1 MNTWELS
8 NRFAILQRDA
18 TDPPPPPAPAVRS
31 YAAAAA
37 AARPNA
43 PPEPPAA
50 PRASA
55 PSKPA
60 PRTSLIAG
68 TADLPETH
76 FLRALPEH
84 RILPCVRKMMV
95 SSSLDPSTLVYARRM
110 DRGDVRLVTRGPSAA
125 DLLHRALS
133 AYSAEIVVKM
143 PVEATSLVMHWV
155 PVDAD
160 EVEVREKVEEW
171 VGGEGKVVGAKW
183 LSRQAD
189 KSYGLWF
196 VELCN
201 AEDVSV
207 ILREAVRQ
215 LRPGV
220 WVEMERAKSV
230 AERRAEARKQMDK
243 AHAPLEPNTRTS
255 TPAHNSAAPLPSPD
269 TTIKSPPQTPPRSAG
284 PHGTMA
290 TGYLGTTA
298 SASAANL
305 SLRMLVD
312 ESSGDGPSAFLETS
326 SRASLIPLPRSPT
339 PTVDDLRPEPVADW
353 SVDAEEEEVEREE
366 KSESER
372 EEVATAADDLA
383 DLGARR
389 LLIGGRA
396 APPPQPAAAA
406 FADEE
411 DDEDEP
417 PLMSKLVVVTY
428 NIHRS
433 PDVWAQLVN
442 SPALQRVDVL
452 LLQEVPRSLHPLPRG
467 WSLVLP
473 PPITYTTDKPTH
485 PQSAAL
491 VSPCFPPSAFSQLP
505 VASRDVV
512 GGRSPPNRS
521 VREALPPI
529 LASSSPQ
536 TTLVIAGDFNLHHP
550 AWNASVLEPDDEG
563 EEAQI
568 TFEEAGLVHLHEASE
583 ATWSLSRSSRVL
595 DLVLGNLR
603 ADERLVSSVIDE
615 KLEYGLDHR
624 PIRTVLAVERADRP
638 PAYPRRLFRK
648 ADPATILRAYAK
660 LATSV
665 AWPAALLTLIL
676 CPLYEQ
682 ARHSFYKHIRL
693 RQTPTVGLLLGNVNF
708 RQPLLDFITTTGRF
722 ARLTEPAKDEE
733 REKNTREGFDNSG
746 T

>member
-452 LLQEVPRSLHPLPRG
+452 LLQE
-467 WSLVLP
+467 
-473 PPITYTTDKPTH
+473 
-485 PQSAAL
+485 
-491 VSPCFPPSAFSQLP
+491 
-505 VASRDVV
+505 
-512 GGRSPPNRS
+512 
-521 VREALPPI
+521 
-529 LASSSPQ
+529 

>member
-125 DLLHRALS
+125 DLLRRALS

-383 DLGARR
+383 DLGAVHRSEIEGKGEGKRTEARSEREEGLPKGRESRRQVLREKNLLQTEGARR

-452 LLQEVPRSLHPLPRG
+452 LLQE
-467 WSLVLP
+467 
-473 PPITYTTDKPTH
+473 
-485 PQSAAL
+485 
-491 VSPCFPPSAFSQLP
+491 
-505 VASRDVV
+505 
-512 GGRSPPNRS
+512 
-521 VREALPPI
+521 
-529 LASSSPQ
+529 

-583 ATWSLSRSSRVL
+583 ATWSSSRSSRVL

-665 AWPAALLTLIL
+665 AWPATLLTLIL

>member
-383 DLGARR
+383 DLGAVHRSEIEGKGEGKRTEARSEREEGLPKGRESRRQVLREKNLLQTEGARR

-452 LLQEVPRSLHPLPRG
+452 LLQE
-467 WSLVLP
+467 
-473 PPITYTTDKPTH
+473 
-485 PQSAAL
+485 
-491 VSPCFPPSAFSQLP
+491 
-505 VASRDVV
+505 
-512 GGRSPPNRS
+512 
-521 VREALPPI
+521 
-529 LASSSPQ
+529 